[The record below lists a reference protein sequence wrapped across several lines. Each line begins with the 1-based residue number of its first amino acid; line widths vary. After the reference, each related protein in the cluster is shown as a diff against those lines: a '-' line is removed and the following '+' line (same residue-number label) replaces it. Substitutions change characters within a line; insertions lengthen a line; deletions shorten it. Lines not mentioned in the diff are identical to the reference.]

1 VRGVVVH
8 MQPKYAIQKLN
19 VGWVV
24 IMASNRHIMTER
36 FDTEDAAAVVRDAF
50 ERGERT
56 VDKKRDVWV
65 VADVFVCEASLGG
78 QQIGEI
84 SALDMNQYNV
94 TARFTQAEFDEM
106 LEQFMDE
113 EGHYPDT

>member
-1 VRGVVVH
+1 
-8 MQPKYAIQKLN
+8 MKQKYAIQKLN

-24 IMASNRHIMTER
+24 IMASNRHIITER
-36 FDTEDAAAVVRDAF
+36 FDTEEAAAVVRDAF

-65 VADVFVCEASLGG
+65 VAEVFVCGASLGS
-78 QQIGEI
+78 QQIGEV

-106 LEQFMDE
+106 LEQFKDE